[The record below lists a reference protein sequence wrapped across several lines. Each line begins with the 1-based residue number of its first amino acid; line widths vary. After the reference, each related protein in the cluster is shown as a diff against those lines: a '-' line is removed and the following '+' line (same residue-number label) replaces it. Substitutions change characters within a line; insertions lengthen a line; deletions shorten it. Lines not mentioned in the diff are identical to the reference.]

1 MSGERTSDQSSGDS
15 RQVTVVSDRNALER
29 FIRAQRLPPTENRPL
44 PTCRLPSSLFFAG
57 LVAQVRSAYTRSHPE
72 LGRETLQRP

>member
-1 MSGERTSDQSSGDS
+1 MPSEGIRRSRNLNASNRSPQSSKRDIS
-15 RQVTVVSDRNALER
+15 CKTKPQNK
-29 FIRAQRLPPTENRPL
+29 PL
-44 PTCRLPSSLFFAG
+44 SSAG

>member
-1 MSGERTSDQSSGDS
+1 MSGERTRKQTTETEITALHGIIAALIPNPVPAS
-15 RQVTVVSDRNALER
+15 RKSVL
-29 FIRAQRLPPTENRPL
+29 
-44 PTCRLPSSLFFAG
+44 SLAG